1 MKITQIEP
9 LPSINK
15 FKNKEDFCNTLIQK
29 ILMLS
34 KENKL
39 FLKTNTRITELNNK
53 KNNLLKKGEKL
64 NGLLEKSKVMKND
77 LSNKI
82 NTLTEEN
89 NLYKNKLI
97 ELLLGSEQK

>member
-29 ILMLS
+29 ILTIS
-34 KENKL
+34 KKNK
-39 FLKTNTRITELNNK
+39 FFSKTNTRFIKLTKLENSLI
-53 KNNLLKKGEKL
+53 KKGENL
-64 NGLLEKSKVMKND
+64 NTLLEKSKAIKND
-77 LSNKI
+77 LSSKI
-82 NTLTEEN
+82 IILTEEN

-97 ELLLGSEQK
+97 NILSKSEQN